1 MVRRDDYPAGSRPAG
16 FSLPKR
22 NGPQRV
28 PRAEAANPMGR
39 AFSRLGAGALEPE
52 AGIRFLAAP
61 EVPSMVS
68 QF

>member
-16 FSLPKR
+16 FLCPKETAPSAYR
-22 NGPQRV
+22 ELRPPTQWVGFS
-28 PRAEAANPMGR
+28 PRWGQGR
-39 AFSRLGAGALEPE
+39 LKPE
-52 AGIRFLAAP
+52 AGIRLLAAP